1 MDCSIAIPIPEI
13 VPSPIL
19 EHIEAHWYAAYTCA
33 RHEKQ
38 VWRQLQDRKLETF
51 LPLYRSVRRWKDR
64 RKELEL
70 PLFPGYIF
78 VRIPRQE
85 RLRVLRIP
93 SVVRFVGFQGEP
105 AALEDREVEQLR
117 RGLENGVHAEPH
129 PYLKIGDR
137 IRVKCGPLAGVEGIL
152 IRKKDS
158 YRIVL
163 SLDLLM
169 RSVAA
174 EVEAADLE

>member
-1 MDCSIAIPIPEI
+1 MCCTAIAIPEP
-13 VPSPIL
+13 VPAPIL
-19 EHIEAHWYAAYTCA
+19 RAVEARWYAAYTCP

-38 VWRQLQDRKLETF
+38 VWRQLEERRVESF
-51 LPLYRSVRRWKDR
+51 LPLYRSVRHWKDR
-64 RKELEL
+64 RKELAL

-78 VRIPRQE
+78 VRIDRQE
-85 RLRVLRIP
+85 RLRVLQIP
-93 SVVRFVGFQGEP
+93 SVVRFVEFQSEP
-105 AALEDREVEQLR
+105 AALEDREIEWLR
-117 RGLENGVHAEPH
+117 RGLENGIHVEPH

-137 IRVKCGPLAGVEGIL
+137 VRVKCGPLAGAEGVL
-152 IRKKDS
+152 VRKKDS